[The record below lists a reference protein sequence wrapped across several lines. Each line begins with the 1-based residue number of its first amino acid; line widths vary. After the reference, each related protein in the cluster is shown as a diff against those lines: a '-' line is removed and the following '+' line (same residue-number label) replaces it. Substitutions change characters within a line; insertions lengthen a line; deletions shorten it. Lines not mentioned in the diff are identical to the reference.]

1 MTQTDLDL
9 GEICFHEAL
18 LIDATRR
25 HRCKAYCTLITVE
38 SNDKKVYTV
47 HWSS

>member
-1 MTQTDLDL
+1 MTAPLIEYE
-9 GEICFHEAL
+9 EIDIHEASR
-18 LIDATRR
+18 IDATRR

-38 SNDKKVYTV
+38 SNDKKVYMV

>member
-9 GEICFHEAL
+9 GEIDIHEASR
-18 LIDATRR
+18 IDATRR

-38 SNDKKVYTV
+38 SNDKKVYMV

>member
-9 GEICFHEAL
+9 GEIDIHEASR
-18 LIDATRR
+18 IDATRR
-25 HRCKAYCTLITVE
+25 HRCRGCSTLVTVE
-38 SNDKKVYTV
+38 SNGKKVYTV